1 MEFTKMHGCGN
12 DYVYID
18 GAKVN
23 IETDDKP
30 DFVRFASDR
39 HFGIGGDGVIFINP
53 SENADFE
60 MEMWNADGTRAEMCG
75 NGIRCVAKYV
85 YDHKLTNE
93 TELRIISAG
102 RLLKLSLS
110 VTGGTVSMVKVDMG
124 EAALF
129 PSQIPVAIPD
139 FNKDRVVSETLHVMR
154 ETQGMAFD
162 ITCVS
167 MGNPHAV
174 IFVDENVAD
183 IDVAGIGPVVENHPY
198 FPNRVNVEF
207 VHINN
212 RGNMDMRV
220 WERGTGE
227 TFACGTGACASV
239 VAAILNGY
247 CDEDVVV
254 NLLGGSLRIN
264 WAGEGKHV
272 FMTGP
277 ATEVFSGNIE
287 YTSKSGRVY

>member
-1 MEFTKMHGCGN
+1 MYSKEA
-12 DYVYID
+12 I
-18 GAKVN
+18 KV
-23 IETDDKP
+23 
-30 DFVRFASDR
+30 F
-39 HFGIGGDGVIFINP
+39 
-53 SENADFE
+53 
-60 MEMWNADGTRAEMCG
+60 
-75 NGIRCVAKYV
+75 
-85 YDHKLTNE
+85 
-93 TELRIISAG
+93 
-102 RLLKLSLS
+102 LKQQ
-110 VTGGTVSMVKVDMG
+110 GQ
-124 EAALF
+124 LF
-129 PSQIPVAIPD
+129 
-139 FNKDRVVSETLHVMR
+139 
-154 ETQGMAFD
+154 
-162 ITCVS
+162 
-167 MGNPHAV
+167 
-174 IFVDENVAD
+174 DENVAD
-183 IDVAGIGPVVENHPY
+183 IDVAGIGPVIENHPY